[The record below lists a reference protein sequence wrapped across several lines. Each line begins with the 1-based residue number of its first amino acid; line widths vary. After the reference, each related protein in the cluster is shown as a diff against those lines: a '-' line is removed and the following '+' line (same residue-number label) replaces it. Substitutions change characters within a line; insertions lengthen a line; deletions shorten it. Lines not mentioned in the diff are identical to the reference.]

1 MHAITASRAEPMP
14 IGELSRLSGVNI
26 ETIRYYERIKMLP
39 APRRT
44 TSGRRVYS
52 TTELRILAFIRRSRE
67 LGFSLN
73 EIRALLRLGAPM
85 TIQKGTAWKASPPTA
100 RRSVSIA
107 FECRLGVADC
117 LPDYVSAATDTG
129 DSCRLVAATKAEPG
143 QFGKFPHFCRH
154 SRQCV
159 LITEVRQPSPLTLLE
174 PEPMVERQPSRP
186 PRHYSKR
193 HGRPGYVHWPAVR
206 HSKLNHES
214 HHQERARS

>member
-1 MHAITASRAEPMP
+1 MRASTASRGEHLP
-14 IGELSRLSGVNI
+14 IGKISRLSGVNI

-117 LPDYVSAATDTG
+117 LPDYVSAATE
-129 DSCRLVAATKAEPG
+129 VPQIIAADLLQRPR
-143 QFGKFPHFCRH
+143 Q
-154 SRQCV
+154 SRV
-159 LITEVRQPSPLTLLE
+159 NSGNSPTSADIAGS
-174 PEPMVERQPSRP
+174 VF
-186 PRHYSKR
+186 
-193 HGRPGYVHWPAVR
+193 
-206 HSKLNHES
+206 
-214 HHQERARS
+214 